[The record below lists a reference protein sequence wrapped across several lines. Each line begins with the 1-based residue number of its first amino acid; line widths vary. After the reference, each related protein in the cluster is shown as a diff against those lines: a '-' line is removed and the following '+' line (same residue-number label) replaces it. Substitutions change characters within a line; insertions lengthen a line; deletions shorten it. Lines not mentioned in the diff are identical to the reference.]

1 MVRSTQKE
9 IRQRAPLWLLV
20 LLLLNFGLMS
30 WDAKVAG
37 TQQPVVKAWAQ
48 SAVSPLQRAT
58 TGVGGAGLGFFR
70 GLWEMRNARDENQ
83 TLRQRLAEAETKIHD
98 AQVALD
104 ENERLKKLLDFTKD
118 VSYKSIPA
126 RVVARDPSVWFNTLV
141 INRGTLDGVDL
152 DMPVITPDGIVG
164 RIVGVGP
171 VSSQVMLLT
180 DERSA
185 AGAVVGQLGSS
196 NAIGSVR
203 GYGKNGL
210 LEMRYVSGLETVNV
224 GDYVVTTGQDK
235 IYPPGFN
242 VGTVVEVKQGTTTT
256 PHTIY
261 VRPGARLDSL
271 QEVAVLNYRAPQSA
285 APEKAL
291 PNVDK
296 GKKK

>member
-1 MVRSTQKE
+1 MPDLSSQTQDVFQQLYGSAQDISKSVDAARPGVNTGPMGLCWLNE
-9 IRQRAPLWLLV
+9 LTRYATLKMAP
-20 LLLLNFGLMS
+20 S
-30 WDAKVAG
+30 
-37 TQQPVVKAWAQ
+37 
-48 SAVSPLQRAT
+48 
-58 TGVGGAGLGFFR
+58 GVPQTELGFFR

-83 TLRQRLAEAETKIHD
+83 TLRQRLAEDETKIRD
-98 AQVALD
+98 AQAALD

-141 INRGTLDGVDL
+141 INRGSLDGIDL
-152 DMPVITPDGIVG
+152 DMPVVTPDGIVG

-210 LEMRYVSGLETVNV
+210 LEMRYVSGLETVSV

-235 IYPPGFN
+235 IYPPGLN
-242 VGTVVEVKQGTTTT
+242 VGAVVEVKQGTTTT